1 MADDDWKRDRTGQ
14 VRALRPGDNPPVS
27 SLWQAF
33 RGLDVTAA
41 DAIVLRGYLARSD
54 RLQRAREYVERSV
67 HIAEADTGSVIP
79 SALWET
85 IEEADPFK
93 RGWGNARERAREAV
107 ADAAAR
113 AAGLTDKQKEKV
125 KKAREEALDQKV
137 TDRVAEIEK
146 AAKVLDKVSES
157 LAAVVRGACKVIP
170 AQARAKRLED
180 LLTTWPDAIDDKE
193 RAKELASMLSGA
205 ELEELRELRTS
216 LAAMEPLA
224 KPHLPWRLYLTPRL
238 DRYVDFHHS
247 SLIAWRREPKADRQ
261 DASTVWL
268 RVFERGAQ
276 VPILYRLVTET
287 NLTPSFATWING
299 QFVDNYSDDGSSG
312 SAWGDQTSGLHGT
325 GKTCLHGT
333 ARLCMD

>member
-1 MADDDWKRDRTGQ
+1 MADDDWKRDKTGQ
-14 VRALRPGDNPPVS
+14 VRALKAGDNPPVS
-27 SLWQAF
+27 SLWEAF
-33 RGLDVTAA
+33 RGQDVTAA

-54 RLQRAREYVERSV
+54 RVQRAREYIERSL
-67 HIAEADTGSVIP
+67 HIAETDAGSVIAP
-79 SALWET
+79 SLAET
-85 IEEADPFK
+85 IQDNDVKK
-93 RGWGNARERAREAV
+93 RDWDTASDRARAAV
-107 ADAAAR
+107 DSAATR
-113 AAGLTDKQKEKV
+113 AAGLTGPQAAKV
-125 KKAREEALDQKV
+125 TKAREEDL
-137 TDRVAEIEK
+137 E
-146 AAKVLDKVSES
+146 DKVKDRAKKAEEAADLLEDVDGL
-157 LAAVVRGACKVIP
+157 LADVVRGAAKVIP
-170 AQARAKRLED
+170 AQARADKLEAS
-180 LLTTWPDAIDDKE
+180 LMSWPEAIDDKE

-205 ELEELRELRTS
+205 ELVELRQLKTS
-216 LAAMEPLA
+216 LQALERLA

-299 QFVDNYSDDGSSG
+299 QYVDNYSDEGSSG

-333 ARLCMD
+333 TRLCMD